1 MDMDALVKV
10 LDQRYPDI
18 TFIAGEVAHWS
29 PANSQ
34 VVYVNEANETEVWTL
49 FHELSHALLQHASY
63 QNDVDLLQKE
73 VAAWEQALGIAL
85 EYGVTISDQHIQ
97 TCLDSYRDWLHKRST
112 CPVCARHGVQSSL
125 NAYNCLNCN
134 TVWKVSSDR
143 FCRPY
148 RLKKA

>member
-1 MDMDALVKV
+1 MDALVKA

-29 PANSQ
+29 PTNGQ
-34 VVYVNEANETEVWTL
+34 VVYVDEADETEMWAL
-49 FHELSHALLQHASY
+49 FHELSHALLQHTSY

-73 VAAWEQALGIAL
+73 VAAWEQALVIAL
-85 EYGVTISDQHIQ
+85 EYGIAISDEHIQ
-97 TCLDSYRDWLHKRST
+97 RCLDSYRDWLHKRST
-112 CPVCARHGVQSSL
+112 CPVCSRHGIQGSPST
-125 NAYNCLNCN
+125 YNCLNCKAA
-134 TVWKVSSDR
+134 WKVGTDR